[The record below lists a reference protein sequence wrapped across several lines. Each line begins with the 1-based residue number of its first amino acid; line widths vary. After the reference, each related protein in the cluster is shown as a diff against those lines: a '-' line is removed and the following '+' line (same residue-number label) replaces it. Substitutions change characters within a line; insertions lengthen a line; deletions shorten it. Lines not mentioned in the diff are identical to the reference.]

1 MAMLSAKTKVELG
14 ELVVKN
20 LTSIPAL
27 NETKSTLE
35 VTSLENEARV
45 YISGLKEPAESLEFS
60 GYYDAVEY
68 KKLRDLVAAGGQ
80 QTCKITL
87 PDGLIITFQC
97 EVSVG
102 LGEITVGEAP
112 TFTMALTPSS
122 EFDFNFTGVNGIG
135 A

>member
-1 MAMLSAKTKVELG
+1 MNIQV
-14 ELVVKN
+14 
-20 LTSIPAL
+20 
-27 NETKSTLE
+27 
-35 VTSLENEARV
+35 
-45 YISGLKEPAESLEFS
+45 KEPAESLEFT

-68 KKLRDLVAAGGQ
+68 KKLRDLVAVGGQ

-87 PDGLIITFQC
+87 PDGLIISFQC

-122 EFDFNFTGVNGIG
+122 EFDFNFTGVDGIEG
-135 A
+135 

>member
-1 MAMLSAKTKVELG
+1 MNIKA
-14 ELVVKN
+14 
-20 LTSIPAL
+20 
-27 NETKSTLE
+27 
-35 VTSLENEARV
+35 
-45 YISGLKEPAESLEFS
+45 LEFT

-68 KKLRDLVAAGGQ
+68 KKLRDLVDAGGQ

-87 PDGLIITFQC
+87 PDGLVITFQC

-112 TFTMALTPSS
+112 VFTMALTPAS
-122 EFDFNFTGVNGIG
+122 EFDFDFSGVSGIG